1 MEYLEYVYLTLAG
14 LAVLILLFIAIKFSV
29 LVRNINRQLD
39 LLPPLLTNL
48 KSSSEKLNDNLELT
62 QRTLEN
68 LNNLLQ
74 ELKIVPKVVEELGR
88 SIKDFEAFFKGQV
101 EVLKDDIHFTL
112 EDTRTVLKDVKEVSS
127 ELKGKIFKL
136 TQNLDPLL
144 NSITETSETARI
156 FLDNLNNT
164 MKKTFIEVSAITAGV
179 SEIIRGVRRI
189 LGFKSKD
196 SITKN

>member
-14 LAVLILLFIAIKFSV
+14 LAVLILLFIAVKISG

-39 LLPPLLTNL
+39 LLTPLLTNL

-88 SIKDFEAFFKGQV
+88 SIKDFEAFFKGQI

-112 EDTRTVLKDVKEVSS
+112 EDTRTILKDVKEVSS
-127 ELKGKIFKL
+127 ELKGKTLKL

-144 NSITETSETARI
+144 NSITEASETARI

-164 MKKTFIEVSAITAGV
+164 MKKTFIEVGAITAGV
-179 SEIIRGVRRI
+179 SEIIRGIRRI
-189 LGFKSKD
+189 LGFKSKEL
-196 SITKN
+196 ITKE

>member
-14 LAVLILLFIAIKFSV
+14 LAVLILLFIAVKISG

-39 LLPPLLTNL
+39 LLTPLLTNL

-88 SIKDFEAFFKGQV
+88 SIKDFEAFFKGQI

-112 EDTRTVLKDVKEVSS
+112 EDTRTILKDVKEVSS
-127 ELKGKIFKL
+127 ELKGKTLKL

-144 NSITETSETARI
+144 NSITEASETARI

-164 MKKTFIEVSAITAGV
+164 MKKTFIEVGAITAGV

-189 LGFKSKD
+189 LGFKSKEL
-196 SITKN
+196 ITKE